1 MKFEPMM
8 SGSKLV
14 STAVPLHSFALT
26 LYTIEYFTIAHYP
39 KYGLLTPRPLLWCPV
54 GVFNNLS
61 VFIDVTHTLF
71 M

>member
-26 LYTIEYFTIAHYP
+26 LYTI
-39 KYGLLTPRPLLWCPV
+39 
-54 GVFNNLS
+54 
-61 VFIDVTHTLF
+61 DTLQLHITLNMAF
-71 M
+71 